1 MKTEVELV
9 HNVQMIQTSEPVV
22 ALWNNKSSKVTSQTG
37 KASGCGRWVGKWVG
51 QEGVA
56 SGWGRRVGQEGV
68 ASGCGRWV

>member
-9 HNVQMIQTSEPVV
+9 HNVQMIQTSEPVA

-56 SGWGRRVGQEGV
+56 SGWGMWVWQVGGV
-68 ASGCGRWV
+68 GGYDS